1 MRVIVAFLLPLCAVQ
16 AQDAPPTFTISVEQG
31 WRLSADTELDFP
43 SIQEGDLVAG
53 LTPKFTLKTS
63 MNWPMRD
70 RDGRVMTKPT
80 QAAAWKTNGDP
91 LKLEASLAVFPDG
104 ACTLKLKKVDYVDRN
119 NRCTIELEDD
129 KVRTVDLGGK
139 GKWSG
144 SRKEWSG
151 RVVVLETGLRDLYL
165 KATTPQKASAGKDAV
180 GLDIAGD
187 TKAAWRLYVTT
198 SIEDQLAIM
207 VLCRLDGIRVE
218 PEKWPAE
225 VADGPERPKALARA
239 LLDRLQA
246 QARGTFATEPA
257 KAKPGT
263 TLKDQPWKGTEL
275 AVPYP
280 GWMDGRAWC
289 AERLKPVDDA
299 KERLRGMT
307 VEPNGKNSTTM
318 RTRILDP
325 GVWRSAVEDE
335 AKKLRQMVPVEVPSK
350 APAFADALLP
360 RTHVAGTPTYDYKE
374 KSVAKDGQVQSTEA
388 DVAGLIRDFE
398 VIFFHSGPDTNVWR
412 SSTLRL
418 ETWYK
423 GRLKRD

>member
-1 MRVIVAFLLPLCAVQ
+1 MRVVVAFLLCLGPAL
-16 AQDAPPTFTISVEQG
+16 AQDAPPTFTVSVEQG
-31 WRLSADTELDFP
+31 WRLSADTEVDFP
-43 SIQEGDLVAG
+43 NIQENDLVAG

-70 RDGRVMTKPT
+70 REGRVMTKPT
-80 QAAAWKTNGDP
+80 LSAAWKTNGDP
-91 LKLEASLAVFPDG
+91 VKIDATMAVFPDG
-104 ACTLKLKKVDYVDRN
+104 GCTLTLKKVDSSDRS
-119 NRCTIELEDD
+119 NRCTIELDAD

-151 RVVVLETGLRDLYL
+151 RVGILEAALRETYL
-165 KATTPQKASAGKDAV
+165 KATTPQKSAAGKDSV

-198 SIEDQLAIM
+198 SIEDQLAILI
-207 VLCRLDGIRVE
+207 LCRLDGIRVE
-218 PEKWPAE
+218 PEKWLTE
-225 VADGPERPKALARA
+225 IADGPERPKALARA
-239 LLDRLQA
+239 LIDRIQA

-257 KAKPGT
+257 KAKPGA

-307 VEPNGKNSTTM
+307 VETNGKNSTTM

-335 AKKLRQMVPVEVPSK
+335 AKKLRQMVPVEVPGK
-350 APAFADALLP
+350 APSFTDALLP
-360 RTHVAGTPTYDYKE
+360 RTHVGGTPTYDYKE
-374 KSVAKDGQVQSTEA
+374 KSVAKDGQVQSSEA
-388 DVAGLIRDFE
+388 DVAGIIKDFE
-398 VIFFHSGPDTNVWR
+398 VIFFCSGGDMNVWR
-412 SSTLRL
+412 TSTIRL

-423 GRLKRD
+423 AKIKRD